1 MKKSHNSSIPQ
12 LSSEHGR
19 RDFLSLSLL
28 AGSTLVL
35 STERHGYAQAN
46 KNDDVAIMNEV
57 SAGDSVAIYTN
68 LLDEVRRL
76 VLRKDA
82 ETILVSKIQ
91 ATDWLDRVMS
101 QADRLRSTLP
111 EGATVTTENKVD
123 LRNLLS
129 EVVNGGRDIRE
140 ALIRMRQQPLDE
152 IKRLDTDFDNIRADL
167 LTASNAIKNHKPEIA
182 QAGISSA
189 INKLGRYTT
198 AGIEQLSKVLEE
210 EYQTR
215 LITPLRLQALLQTVR
230 DSLVTGPSPRPADL
244 NHSRASSR
252 GVNYSNSLKVEPALQ
267 RTITAVLRARL
278 NPSSWLQRGI
288 GYAVSFPILLRV
300 TNRDDRV
307 KLLNDALRLV
317 PPGLRNPLLAELA
330 SDLANL

>member
-101 QADRLRSTLP
+101 RQIDCGQLFRKVQLLLPKTKWTFVICCLRWLM
-111 EGATVTTENKVD
+111 EGETYA
-123 LRNLLS
+123 
-129 EVVNGGRDIRE
+129 
-140 ALIRMRQQPLDE
+140 
-152 IKRLDTDFDNIRADL
+152 
-167 LTASNAIKNHKPEIA
+167 
-182 QAGISSA
+182 
-189 INKLGRYTT
+189 
-198 AGIEQLSKVLEE
+198 
-210 EYQTR
+210 
-215 LITPLRLQALLQTVR
+215 
-230 DSLVTGPSPRPADL
+230 RP
-244 NHSRASSR
+244 
-252 GVNYSNSLKVEPALQ
+252 
-267 RTITAVLRARL
+267 
-278 NPSSWLQRGI
+278 
-288 GYAVSFPILLRV
+288 
-300 TNRDDRV
+300 
-307 KLLNDALRLV
+307 
-317 PPGLRNPLLAELA
+317 
-330 SDLANL
+330 